1 MLSTEEAKAIGIA
14 ACIEKL
20 GKGYVYQNRDNAV
33 QAYRTDDNSVYCVVG
48 VGLSETSFQNSNGLV
63 LDSTSEFD
71 QIAKC
76 IVNLKTGEINFL

>member
-20 GKGYVYQNRDNAV
+20 GQGYVDQNRDSAV
-33 QAYRTDDNSVYCVVG
+33 QVYGTDDNSR
-48 VGLSETSFQNSNGLV
+48 GLV
-63 LDSTSEFD
+63 LDRTSEFD

-76 IVNLKTGEINFL
+76 IVNLETGEINFL